1 VSVTLKRFYVLD
13 QHTMNDDSTIET
25 STPYCIFV
33 DAADAEERIRT
44 LEAQCKEWERRTWE
58 ALDKLH
64 TAIDHKIGARC
75 EHGVWIADHC
85 WECGKKRPAAETSPA
100 QCDHSWVTSNFEAP
114 RCLWCHVEKSAAETR
129 EEL

>member
-1 VSVTLKRFYVLD
+1 VTLKRFYVLD

-100 QCDHSWVTSNFEAP
+100 PTYIRNPCI
-114 RCLWCHVEKSAAETR
+114 CVERLALQANPDCPIHGMNR
-129 EEL
+129 